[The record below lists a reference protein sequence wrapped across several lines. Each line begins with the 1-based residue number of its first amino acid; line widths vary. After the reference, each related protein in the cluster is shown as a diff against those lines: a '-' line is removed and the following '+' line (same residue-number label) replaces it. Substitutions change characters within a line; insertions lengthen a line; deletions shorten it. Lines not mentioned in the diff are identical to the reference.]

1 MYLSIFGIV
10 LCASPSSCGGPR
22 GRYTV
27 EHGQE
32 IDQWVAL
39 VLVVPSEAS
48 RDVFGL

>member
-10 LCASPSSCGGPR
+10 LCVSPSSCRGPQS
-22 GRYTV
+22 RYTV

-32 IDQWVAL
+32 IDQWMAL
-39 VLVVPSEAS
+39 VLVMPSEAS